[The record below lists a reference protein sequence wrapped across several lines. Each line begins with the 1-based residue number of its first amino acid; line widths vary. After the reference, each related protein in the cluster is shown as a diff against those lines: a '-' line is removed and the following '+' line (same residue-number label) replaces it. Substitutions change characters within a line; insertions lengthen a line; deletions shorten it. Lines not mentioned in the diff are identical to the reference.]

1 MSFMRKVAILALS
14 GLAVAAGVGLSV
26 AQQNQPQFGQAPAGK
41 NYGRMHF
48 ETKLGSFRV
57 INGEGDLRI
66 SFKGTVL
73 VSQHEGGA
81 LKVTGNVRK
90 EYDDRGRKVFFGDG
104 RIEVTGKWRA
114 IQWFGRD
121 MAADWFGAG
130 MVQLKGE
137 FDKDLNTGTF
147 WVDDPKQIQYWQT
160 SLITVLLPNPAGQS
174 TEEPIERSSAPTQ
187 GR

>member
-1 MSFMRKVAILALS
+1 MRRS
-14 GLAVAAGVGLSV
+14 AVAALTGLVLAVGVGVSI
-26 AQQNQPQFGQAPAGK
+26 AQQSEPSFAPVPPGK

-57 INGEGDLRI
+57 INGEGQLQMT
-66 SFKGTVL
+66 FKGTVL
-73 VSQHEGGA
+73 VSQHQDGV
-81 LKVTGNVRK
+81 LNVTGNVRK
-90 EYDDRGRKVFFGDG
+90 EIDERGRKVYFGQG
-104 RIEVTGKWRA
+104 RLAITGRWRA

-121 MAADWFGAG
+121 MSADWLGAG

-160 SLITVLLPNPAGQS
+160 SLITVLLPNPAGQDS
-174 TEEPIERSSAPTQ
+174 QEPIERSAAPDQ